1 MKPKRASV
9 VGYPRAE
16 IAAVEKFIQEHD
28 GKFTKRAL
36 SEHLSTMIA
45 RETVD
50 EIIGF
55 LLYSHKVHVDRRGNV
70 NWIFDSPQAIKG
82 SQPRTKKR
90 WSKMEEANAITCFAF
105 LNGFLEELHAG
116 KYSDLLE
123 DSDLSR
129 ITDPEMKKLM
139 IEASQKVAELLSLKE
154 KEPEKYWR
162 LITWFNESYCKK
174 WER

>member
-1 MKPKRASV
+1 
-9 VGYPRAE
+9 
-16 IAAVEKFIQEHD
+16 
-28 GKFTKRAL
+28 
-36 SEHLSTMIA
+36 
-45 RETVD
+45 
-50 EIIGF
+50 
-55 LLYSHKVHVDRRGNV
+55 
-70 NWIFDSPQAIKG
+70 
-82 SQPRTKKR
+82 
-90 WSKMEEANAITCFAF
+90 
-105 LNGFLEELHAG
+105 
-116 KYSDLLE
+116 LE